1 MGSALAPLN
10 MLPSI
15 QLNLSTGHWNLLYA
29 INEFDQY
36 HPVMATYSV
45 WHNQYH
51 TSSTPPSPR
60 LIIFRI
66 QYRLQPS
73 LPNDS
78 EKKREVMQRCGGP
91 LFPPPPTAITVDKQL
106 DGSQGNCL
114 ESWHRLCIICWQNCQ
129 WVNDHGQLA
138 ESPRFN
144 SALPP
149 FVLAQAAVPFLPFMG
164 AKTPTKKQVRIT
176 ESGDTFIWCV
186 NSPPMKSVQ
195 FGDSISSFSDSMKQ
209 HFTMDKSQNREWLQ
223 PENNWRKRYTTKEH
237 NRWWSRSHGC

>member
-15 QLNLSTGHWNLLYA
+15 PLNMSTGQWNLLYV

-66 QYRLQPS
+66 QYGLQPS

-78 EKKREVMQRCGGP
+78 EKKREVMQRCGRP
-91 LFPPPPTAITVDKQL
+91 WITPPPPTAITVDKQL
-106 DGSQGNCL
+106 DGSQGNCP

-149 FVLAQAAVPFLPFMG
+149 FVLALAAVPFLSPFLPLDGSKNTNKEVSDNRREGGILHLMCEFTYTDIG
-164 AKTPTKKQVRIT
+164 AV
-176 ESGDTFIWCV
+176 
-186 NSPPMKSVQ
+186 
-195 FGDSISSFSDSMKQ
+195 
-209 HFTMDKSQNREWLQ
+209 
-223 PENNWRKRYTTKEH
+223 WRL
-237 NRWWSRSHGC
+237 N